1 MKIFKLFIFI
11 LIILKSFY
19 SLSNSISK
27 QEAALECENLPDKK
41 TLTTAWYINE
51 PYQYWM
57 VTSNGSANVSG
68 MDIEMMLLAAEL
80 RGI

>member
-57 VTSNGSANVSG
+57 ITSNGTVK
-68 MDIEMMLLAAEL
+68 L
-80 RGI
+80 REV